1 MPGPGTYWW
10 GTHCS
15 FLMGRRGY
23 RLPAGKDQYV
33 PAPRVM
39 LLITRG
45 PLLRGCNSKFST
57 PPPVTGPDLRR
68 GVTLSNDQG
77 LWFNEAPHI
86 APPRWI
92 EATGSGYPP
101 GTDPTVFRPAT
112 RRTTRPVHAWKG
124 DSQEWRIWDCKTDPR
139 SRRAKLSHPVCRLR
153 STPACSAG
161 RIPCPID
168 VCRSPQSNR
177 PRLIYGAAQK
187 RPRSLRLFGGPARP
201 QASPTAFAEVGC
213 GG

>member
-33 PAPRVM
+33 PAPRVV

-45 PLLRGCNSKFST
+45 PLSRGWYSPYPT

-68 GVTLSNDQG
+68 GVTLSNDQD

-112 RRTTRPVHAWKG
+112 RRTTRPVHAWKVILKSSG
-124 DSQEWRIWDCKTDPR
+124 SGTARPAPDPAEQSARIR
-139 SRRAKLSHPVCRLR
+139 SAENGRLR
-153 STPACSAG
+153 HA
-161 RIPCPID
+161 
-168 VCRSPQSNR
+168 
-177 PRLIYGAAQK
+177 
-187 RPRSLRLFGGPARP
+187 LRDGYLAL
-201 QASPTAFAEVGC
+201 
-213 GG
+213 

>member
-68 GVTLSNDQG
+68 GVTLSNDQD

-124 DSQEWRIWDCKTDPR
+124 DSQEWRIWDCKTGPR
-139 SRRAKLSHPVCRLR
+139 SRRAKLSHPVCHLGW

-168 VCRSPQSNR
+168 VCRRTSR
-177 PRLIYGAAQK
+177 FAQ
-187 RPRSLRLFGGPARP
+187 G
-201 QASPTAFAEVGC
+201 
-213 GG
+213 